1 MGKKITKTKP
11 KKNTNTKKATGNT
24 SVKKTASKSV
34 KKSSIK
40 KTATKSVKK
49 PSVRKTAS
57 KKSAPKKV
65 TVGAAAKKSAP
76 KKSTKSTKK
85 KITLKDLI
93 FRKFDTWKP
102 EKQFK
107 VKTDKDILPVHEGPP
122 FIEDRSADAEH
133 IREKL
138 FRKFDPETMRVQIEE
153 MKAEAER
160 KAAEE
165 KAAKEKAAA
174 EKKAAEEKAARE
186 KAEAERKAA
195 EEKAVKEKAAA
206 EKKAA
211 EEKAAREK
219 AEAEKKAAEEKA
231 AKEKAAAEKKA
242 AEEKAAREKA
252 EAERKAAEAKA
263 AAEKQEADE
272 KKALEMK
279 RNIMAA
285 GAGFAL
291 ILMMLIGVSLANRN
305 NFYLKPVESGIEIQ
319 RGVFA
324 PIGKKK
330 YIVLQGV
337 ELQEPV
343 QDVYSKKDVYP
354 LIFDYYIT
362 QAESLPEAQIIPDF
376 DKIEYN
382 LRTALKYALT
392 DEQRSIAKNHL
403 NRIDFIMLVYKADIA
418 ASKSELSS
426 LEKAINYY
434 KKAAALNPAEYQAR
448 HLDRK
453 IESVLQK
460 ISLLEQKAAIE
471 MEEDEIEEGGIEKQ
485 IPAAEEDMHKAPE
498 H

>member
-1 MGKKITKTKP
+1 MGKKITKTKT

-76 KKSTKSTKK
+76 KKSTKSRKK

-107 VKTDKDILPVHEGPP
+107 VKTDKDILPVHEAPP
-122 FIEDRSADAEH
+122 FIEDRSADTEH

-165 KAAKEKAAA
+165 KAA
-174 EKKAAEEKAARE
+174 RE
-186 KAEAERKAA
+186 KAEAER
-195 EEKAVKEKAAA
+195 
-206 EKKAA
+206 
-211 EEKAAREK
+211 
-219 AEAEKKAAEEKA
+219 KAAEEKA

-279 RNIMAA
+279 RNIIAA

-471 MEEDEIEEGGIEKQ
+471 MEEDEIEEGGIEEQ